1 MPDLDLTLAMV
12 DYDRTA
18 ALRDGSVKPA
28 GINLTYLVSPP
39 SETFWRMLKFD
50 EFDAAEMS
58 LSSFLIA
65 RGQGRGWTAI
75 PVFPFRAFFH
85 TYIFVRADSKIRRPS
100 DLAGKRFG
108 LPEYQ
113 MTAAVWTRGVLHH
126 EFGVAPS
133 AIRWHVERSPSLSH
147 GGQTGFTPP
156 KGVSIE
162 RVPEGETLFSLLLRG
177 KLDAI
182 TASPYPGMASM
193 LNKTNLMDL
202 SRSPQVRLLFPDP
215 VAEGVRY
222 FAKHSFSHINHTVIV
237 QDRVLEKHRWV
248 ALNLFRAFNQ
258 AKQQGY
264 ARIDYLHRSSLMA
277 AFGVLEAQ
285 RRTFGEDPF
294 PYGLPNNR
302 KALQTLADYAFEQGL
317 LRKRV
322 VVDGLFAETTRE
334 VG

>member
-1 MPDLDLTLAMV
+1 MSDLHLTLAMA

-65 RGQGRGWTAI
+65 RGQGRAWTAI

-85 TYIFVRADSKIRRPS
+85 TYVFVRADSNIRQPS
-100 DLAGKRFG
+100 DLAGRRFG

-113 MTAAVWTRGVLHH
+113 MTAAVWVRGVLQND
-126 EFGVAPS
+126 FGVPPTK
-133 AIRWHVERSPSLSH
+133 IRWFVDRSPSLSH

-156 KGVSIE
+156 NGVSIE
-162 RVPEGETLFSLLLRG
+162 RVPEGERLFSLLVG
-177 KLDAI
+177 GELDAVM
-182 TASPYPGMASM
+182 TSPYPGMPSM
-193 LNKTNLMDL
+193 LNHTDLTEL
-202 SRSPQVRLLFPDP
+202 SRSPQVRLLFDDP
-215 VAEGVRY
+215 VAESVRY
-222 FAKHSFSHINHTVIV
+222 FRTHGFSHINHTVVV
-237 QDRVLEKHRWV
+237 QNRILEKHPWV
-248 ALNLFRAFNQ
+248 ALNLYNAFTQ
-258 AKQQGY
+258 AKQRSYAEMGY
-264 ARIDYLHRSSLMA
+264 LLRSNVMA

-294 PYGLPNNR
+294 PYGLANNR
-302 KALQTLADYAFEQGL
+302 TALQTLAGHSLEQGL
-317 LRKRV
+317 VRTRV
-322 VVDGLFAETTRE
+322 EVDELFAATTRD
-334 VG
+334 V